1 MGKFRKG
8 SLRKGFLEEET
19 PPQDWPAQMV
29 GWTGQQGDLRA
40 VVREEHGRELRSG
53 VARTSV
59 WA

>member
-19 PPQDWPAQMV
+19 PQDWPAQMV
-29 GWTGQQGDLRA
+29 GCTGQQGDLGA
-40 VVREEHGRELRSG
+40 VVREEHGGDLRSG